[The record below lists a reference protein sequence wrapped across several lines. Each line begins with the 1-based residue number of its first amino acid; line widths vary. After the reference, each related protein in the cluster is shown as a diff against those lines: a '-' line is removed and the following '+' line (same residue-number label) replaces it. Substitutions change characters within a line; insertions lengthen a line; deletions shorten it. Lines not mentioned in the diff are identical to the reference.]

1 MAVGPKEKD
10 LSLGKSSTG
19 WAFWNVFK
27 PQPLFTPGNTL
38 IYHCFKKKKK
48 TWYRTCQGGRL
59 GSLIIFLYLHMLK
72 RELREITLSY
82 ILEI

>member
-48 TWYRTCQGGRL
+48 HG
-59 GSLIIFLYLHMLK
+59 I
-72 RELREITLSY
+72 ELVRVED
-82 ILEI
+82 